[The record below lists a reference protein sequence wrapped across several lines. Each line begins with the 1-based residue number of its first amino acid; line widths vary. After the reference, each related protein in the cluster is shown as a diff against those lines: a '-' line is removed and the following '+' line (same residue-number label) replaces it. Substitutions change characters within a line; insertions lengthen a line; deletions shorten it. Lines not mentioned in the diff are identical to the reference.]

1 VSLLS
6 TIKDVCSVVG
16 IQLPTS
22 AFAALA
28 SNRTMQEMTALATEM
43 AERIAYDTREWSN
56 LKLTQ
61 VYSGDGVT
69 IGWPLPANFKRMLKT
84 ANIWRSTSALHPMR
98 FIPDTDDWMQRRALN
113 RFSAWG
119 EWTMLGGQLL
129 LWPALGTG
137 VTASF
142 AYLDKNC
149 VNLAGGGVGDRFVA
163 DNDSFRLDERLLKL
177 GMIWQ
182 WKAQKG
188 SPYAED
194 MGTFGDALQ
203 NAMGADTPSPILIG
217 RAPSSFDT
225 RIAYP
230 WNAPTSGPLP

>member
-1 VSLLS
+1 MTILQVVKDACQVIGVQQPS
-6 TIKDVCSVVG
+6 TIFG
-16 IQLPTS
+16 AIN
-22 AFAALA
+22 
-28 SNRTMQEMTALATEM
+28 SNRTMQEMSALATEM
-43 AERIAYDTREWSN
+43 AGRICYDTREWN
-56 LKLTQ
+56 VLKLTQ
-61 VYSGDGVT
+61 VYTGDGVT
-69 IGWPLPANFKRMLKT
+69 LAWPLPANFKRMLKT
-84 ANIWRSTSALHPMR
+84 SNIWRSTSALHPMR

-119 EWTMLGGQLL
+119 EWTMMGGQLL
-129 LWPALGTG
+129 IWPVLGTG

-149 VNLAGGGVGDRFVA
+149 VNLASGGVGDRFVA
-163 DNDSFRLDERLLKL
+163 DNDAFRLDERLLRL

-182 WKAQKG
+182 WKANKG

-203 NAMGADTPSPILIG
+203 MLMGADTPSPILIG

-230 WNAPTSGPLP
+230 WNAPTTGPLP